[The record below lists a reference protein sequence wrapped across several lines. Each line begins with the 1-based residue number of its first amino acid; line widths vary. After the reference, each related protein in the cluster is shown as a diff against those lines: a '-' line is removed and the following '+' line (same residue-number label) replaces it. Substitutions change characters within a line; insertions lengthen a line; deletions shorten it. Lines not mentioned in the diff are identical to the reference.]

1 MRIKRRNAIWLA
13 ILGTLTSIGILSQ
26 GLDSG
31 TAIVLLGALGIA
43 GAVALFDLQPKQI
56 IKTVQERTA
65 LGGKTT
71 PDAREAAER
80 AKARG
85 AYLMGDM
92 ALLDIGLI
100 TLTESYDGM
109 VMNRTRNLSLDDNS
123 VRPYITLQVPA
134 LEADRR
140 ANIRFEIEDG
150 HGDKI
155 YVHEQEMYLRDGKMD
170 ILANTQMPLFD
181 SDMGIDPGDGDLRV
195 YIDGDLAGVLG
206 FTIAPSTRDRWA
218 GRRQSRR
225 EESTAQRLTD
235 REPQDEDTV
244 SLEELLRQSRN
255 RNGNGNF

>member
-1 MRIKRRNAIWLA
+1 M
-13 ILGTLTSIGILSQ
+13 
-26 GLDSG
+26 
-31 TAIVLLGALGIA
+31 
-43 GAVALFDLQPKQI
+43 ALFDLQPKQLL
-56 IKTVQERTA
+56 KTVQERTT

-92 ALLDIGLI
+92 ELLDIGLI
-100 TLTESYDGM
+100 ALSERYDGM

-134 LEADRR
+134 IEADRR
-140 ANIRFEIEDG
+140 ANIRFEIDDG

-195 YIDGDLAGVLG
+195 YIDGDLAGILG
-206 FTIAPSTRDRWA
+206 FTITPSTQDRWA

-225 EESTAQRLTD
+225 EQPAAQRLTD
-235 REPQDEDTV
+235 TEPEDDGAV
-244 SLEELLRQSRN
+244 SLEDLLRQSRN
-255 RNGNGNF
+255 QNGNGNF